1 MEKLFQAVYSGILY
15 GSIYGLMAIGLT
27 LIWGALRM
35 LDMAHGALYLVG
47 GYLAWSAINYL
58 KPMGLPPA
66 VGGLVAVAVGVTAAA
81 IAGLLI
87 QVLFINRV
95 VGKPSFF
102 NSAMIATVGLAIVID
117 SLALLIYGPRV
128 KQMPALVSGQFR
140 WLGVVI
146 SYQGLVIIGVAAVA
160 MVLLSIFL
168 SRSRSGLAIQAV
180 SQQMDAALLMGIPAI
195 LIFTIV
201 MALSAALAGLAGSLL
216 SSVFFLAPGAGFNPM
231 VKALVVTIFGGLGSV
246 KGTIWAAYVIGL
258 LEAFLQVYLG
268 ASWALTGLF
277 LFMIL
282 MLIIRPSGLF
292 GLGEAQRL

>member
-1 MEKLFQAVYSGILY
+1 
-15 GSIYGLMAIGLT
+15 
-27 LIWGALRM
+27 
-35 LDMAHGALYLVG
+35 
-47 GYLAWSAINYL
+47 
-58 KPMGLPPA
+58 

-268 ASWALTGLF
+268 ASWALPGLF